1 MPENLYAGTLK
12 RLALVVAVATLAGGS
27 AGCSSDSN
35 SKGKLP
41 PVGGAGGGAAG
52 AAGSAGGAAGSAAGG
67 AAGGVV
73 LTAKQ
78 ARGEYLVDAVNAC
91 GDCHTP
97 QTATGPDL
105 THYLAGNAIFVELP
119 NGDALPTRNLTN
131 DPTGLMNRT
140 DDEIKNMFQNGVRP
154 TATGSEALNPIM
166 PYYVFHNMDADD
178 ADAIVAYL
186 RTVPGVNNSIPRR
199 AASFDVP
206 APAPPLDVT
215 KLPVPPANYPN
226 LASAMR
232 GQYLAAR
239 GGICVECHTK
249 HLDPGSATVLDEA
262 HFFAGGEDFSSL
274 FATTLMIHPVSKNIT
289 SDVATGMGTWT
300 VSDISTVLTQ
310 GKAKD
315 GSGICPPMP
324 VGPNGAFGG
333 LTASDVNDIANYIH
347 SIPPVTN
354 MVVDMCSWPPGRVR
368 SAARLVAAG
377 RVARRR
383 GGRRAAG
390 AAARR
395 AAAARPAAAARLA
408 AQRAVV
414 RVAGGAGSGS
424 AGSGGAGGQ

>member
-1 MPENLYAGTLK
+1 MVEKSCAGML
-12 RLALVVAVATLAGGS
+12 RGIVLVVAVAGLGGVS
-27 AGCSSDSN
+27 VGCSSDSN

-41 PVGGAGGGAAG
+41 PAGGAGGGTAG
-52 AAGSAGGAAGSAAGG
+52 AAGGAAGSAGG

-105 THYLAGNAIFVELP
+105 THYLAGNATFVQLP
-119 NGDALPTRNLTN
+119 SGDALPTRNLTN

-154 TATGSEALNPIM
+154 TATGSEALNPVM

-215 KLPVPPANYPN
+215 KLPAPPASYPN

-274 FATTLMIHPVSKNIT
+274 FASTLMIHPVSKNIT
-289 SDVATGMGTWT
+289 SDVATGIGTWT
-300 VSDISTVLTQ
+300 TSDIVTVLKQ

-324 VGPNGAFGG
+324 VGPNGAFGR
-333 LTASDVNDIANYIH
+333 LTDADANDIANYIH

-354 MVVDMCSWPPGRVR
+354 TIVDMCSWPPTSTPVGG
-368 SAARLVAAG
+368 AG
-377 RVARRR
+377 
-383 GGRRAAG
+383 GNG
-390 AAARR
+390 A
-395 AAAARPAAAARLA
+395 
-408 AQRAVV
+408 
-414 RVAGGAGSGS
+414 AGGAGGGAAGGVGGGGGAAGGAAGNSGS
-424 AGSGGAGGQ
+424 AGNGGAGGQ